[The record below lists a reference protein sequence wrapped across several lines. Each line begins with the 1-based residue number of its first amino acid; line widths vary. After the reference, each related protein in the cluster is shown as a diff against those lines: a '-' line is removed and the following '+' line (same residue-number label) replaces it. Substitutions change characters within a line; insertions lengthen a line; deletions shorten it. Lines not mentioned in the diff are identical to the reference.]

1 MAQSIYIIE
10 CIPIALIEEADEYVL
25 KNRPLER
32 IFQNNI
38 ARVIDFFIINQNF
51 NFTTIEIS
59 HLSEIP
65 LRTVQRIIPQLVEKG
80 IISED
85 KTSKKNKTYE
95 LNKESE
101 LVEILNK
108 YSIATINSFIQEAKV
123 NEEKNKIIVTTNK
136 TVDEFV

>member
-1 MAQSIYIIE
+1 MK
-10 CIPIALIEEADEYVL
+10 EEVDEYVL

-51 NFTTIEIS
+51 NFTTAEIS

-80 IISED
+80 IIKEE

-108 YSIATINSFIQEAKV
+108 YSIATINSFIEEAKV
-123 NEEKNKIIVTTNK
+123 NEEKSKIIITANK
-136 TVDEFV
+136 TVDDYV